1 MRIFI
6 PLGSL
11 GRRVAAFSTMIA
23 MAAVPALA
31 QNLVTNGGFETGGF
45 SGFTVNSPS
54 GLTSVGYDMPHSGDF
69 SAGFGS
75 FMGEESISQSLMT
88 TAGQTYDVSFWA
100 SNPTSDGTN
109 SLRFVFGGQSY
120 SPTNLTDSYAQFM
133 FTGMATGNS
142 TLLQIFGENSAD
154 RTHVDDISVSAAGTS
169 TVPEPSSLALL
180 GTGLFGLVPIVRR
193 KLK

>member
-1 MRIFI
+1 MHISI

-31 QNLVTNGGFETGGF
+31 QNLVTNGDFETGGF

-54 GLTSVGYDMPHSGDF
+54 HLTSVGFDMPHSGDYA
-69 SAGFGS
+69 AGFGS
-75 FMGEESISQSLMT
+75 FAGEESISQMLTT
-88 TAGQTYDVSFWA
+88 TAGQSYNVSFWA
-100 SNPTSDGTN
+100 SNATSDGTN
-109 SLRFVFGGQSY
+109 SLRFVFGGQTY

-133 FTGMATGNS
+133 FSGIASGNS
-142 TLLQIFGENSAD
+142 TLLEIFGENSAD
-154 RTHVDDISVSAAGTS
+154 RTHVDDISVTTAGTS

-193 KLK
+193 KLR